1 MPITSVDVIVAGGDP
16 VAGIENARVRRSID
30 EAMVLPF
37 PCRSFARG
45 AWITARVFRRRSRA
59 AGSFW
64 RRMPQVLSFG
74 AAIRPAVRAL
84 RVHTSVIAICASTI
98 GRRNGALHRD
108 TTPRS
113 TRSWRRVVRTGEAA
127 HAFVEIVV

>member
-1 MPITSVDVIVAGGDP
+1 MACELPGSAHAERRHTFRTEAANRVVPITSVDVIVAGGDP

-59 AGSFW
+59 SGSFW
-64 RRMPQVLSFG
+64 RGLPQALSFG
-74 AAIRPAVRAL
+74 AATRPAVRAL
-84 RVHTSVIAICASTI
+84 RVHT
-98 GRRNGALHRD
+98 
-108 TTPRS
+108 
-113 TRSWRRVVRTGEAA
+113 
-127 HAFVEIVV
+127 